1 MLRIG
6 DFSQLAQISV
16 RTLRLYDEMGL
27 FKPAQIDRFTEYR
40 YYNVEQLPRLNRI
53 LALKDLGLSLDQIK
67 QLMIDDVPLAAL
79 QLMLSKRQAE
89 IDQQVRE
96 EQARMTRVKARL
108 QQIAEEGSPPRYD
121 VVLKRLEPLVV
132 AGARANVPTF
142 VEMSQTRFALLKTLY
157 AWLEQQAIEPL
168 LPELALYHEPEYKEI
183 DIQLEQAT
191 AVNPVLLG
199 RTQPGGA
206 VGIHQ
211 LPGVAQAACLV
222 HHGEFWGVPRAIVA
236 LYDWIG
242 RHGYASTGAIRE
254 SHLFGREYDLIVK
267 RGADAT
273 DNPVITVEIQ
283 VPVEPSEK

>member
-6 DFSQLAQISV
+6 DFSQLAQVSV

-67 QLMIDDVPLAAL
+67 QLMVDDVPLATL
-79 QLMLSKRQAE
+79 QEMLSKRQAE

-96 EQARMTRVKARL
+96 EQFRLARVQARL
-108 QQIAEEGSPPRYD
+108 QQISEEGSPPKYD

-142 VEMSQTRFALLKTLY
+142 AEMTETRYSLLKTLY
-157 AWLEQQAIEPL
+157 TWLEQQVIEPL
-168 LPELALYHEPEYKEI
+168 LPELAMYHEREYKEI
-183 DIQLEQAT
+183 DIQMEQAT
-191 AVNPVLLG
+191 AVNPALLG
-199 RTQPGGA
+199 RTQPGDA
-206 VGIHQ
+206 VGVHA
-211 LPGVAQAACLV
+211 LPGAAQAACLV

-236 LYDWIG
+236 LFEWLG
-242 RHGYASTGAIRE
+242 RHGYASAGAIRE
-254 SHLFGREYDLIVK
+254 SHLFGREYDLKPKPGGVPT
-267 RGADAT
+267 GS
-273 DNPVITVEIQ
+273 PVITVELQ
-283 VPVEPSEK
+283 VPVEPLQK

>member
-40 YYNVEQLPRLNRI
+40 YYNVEQLPRLNRL
-53 LALKDLGLSLDQIK
+53 LALKDLGLSLEQIK
-67 QLMIDDVPLAAL
+67 QLMVDDVPLASL
-79 QLMLSKRQAE
+79 QDMLAQRQTE

-96 EQARMTRVKARL
+96 EQARLTRVRARL
-108 QQIAEEGSPPRYD
+108 QQIAEEGLPPKYD
-121 VVLKRLEPLVV
+121 VILKKLDPLIV

-142 VEMSQTRFALLKTLY
+142 ADMSQTRADLLILLY
-157 AWLEQQAIEPL
+157 EWLDTRGIKPL
-168 LPELALYHEPEYKEI
+168 MPELALYHEPEYKET

-191 AVNPVLLG
+191 AVAPALFGTNSPNE
-199 RTQPGGA
+199 A
-206 VGIHQ
+206 VQIHM
-211 LPGVAQAACLV
+211 LPGVATAACLV

-236 LYDWIG
+236 LFEWIG

-254 SHLFGREYDLIVK
+254 SHLFGREIDLMRS
-267 RGADAT
+267 RGPNDT
-273 DNPVITVEIQ
+273 DNPTITVELQ
-283 VPVEPSEK
+283 LPVEVLAN